1 MGPAGMSWCGYR
13 PSDDPQ
19 QYGYNVPVNMYAQAA
34 VERAL
39 ELNAAVWHSQI
50 FQEKATRLAQS
61 MRQGAEGSDALHF
74 HFPLI
79 QEVVS

>member
-1 MGPAGMSWCGYR
+1 MSWCGYR

-39 ELNAAVWHSQI
+39 ELNAAVWRSDE
-50 FQEKATRLAQS
+50 FSEKASKLART
-61 MRQGAEGSDALHF
+61 MREGGRWPAGLPHVPWPRRCRACAL
-74 HFPLI
+74 
-79 QEVVS
+79 